1 MVPIAYAGIDGEGTA
16 RIRQIIHPGITSQ
29 RKSSIETRIPQE
41 GAVVSPHVVSG
52 KVVGSDLDGS
62 VAVESNSASGSV
74 HIRDSPRFQAASAR
88 LELSVVLYA
97 SAFETNRTSGS
108 APASAVVGVVSPP
121 LTVILEPVFSFK
133 ARFHER
139 SAQWPAA
146 GSGGSVLSAA
156 STGTA
161 QQIGY
166 EIVSVSIPV
175 LAQLCVRA

>member
-1 MVPIAYAGIDGEGTA
+1 M
-16 RIRQIIHPGITSQ
+16 
-29 RKSSIETRIPQE
+29 
-41 GAVVSPHVVSG
+41 SG

-62 VAVESNSASGSV
+62 VAVESNSTSGSV
-74 HIRDSPRFQAASAR
+74 HIRDSSRFQAASAR

-108 APASAVVGVVSPP
+108 APASAVVGGGVS
-121 LTVILEPVFSFK
+121 TVNGDPRTGIQLQSSGSMSDQFNG
-133 ARFHER
+133 AT
-139 SAQWPAA
+139 A

-166 EIVSVSIPV
+166 EIVAVFIAVLRSCVSGLNSVLTIRAAGAIIAVLPRAPLAGSFAMPV
-175 LAQLCVRA
+175 AN